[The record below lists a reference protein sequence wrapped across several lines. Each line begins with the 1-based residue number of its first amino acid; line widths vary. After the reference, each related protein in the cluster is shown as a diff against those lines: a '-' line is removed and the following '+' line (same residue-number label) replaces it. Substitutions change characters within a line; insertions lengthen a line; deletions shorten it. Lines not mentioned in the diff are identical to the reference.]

1 VSTPTDYLASEGVAA
16 LLVTATRLVA
26 AELELVDELDPDL
39 RSSLLMLAVALS
51 QLEER
56 RGLELELEAEGVRV
70 PVAVVAGEPGE
81 PLEQS
86 WGWAAHVEAV
96 IAAADQVVDRVL
108 SPAAQ
113 TIPAHELVSFD
124 RLCNAVLAHRDHPTL
139 AERWRE
145 MGGTLS
151 IVELEDRAPVLA
163 DDLALAELERR
174 GPELDDDL

>member
-1 VSTPTDYLASEGVAA
+1 
-16 LLVTATRLVA
+16 
-26 AELELVDELDPDL
+26 
-39 RSSLLMLAVALS
+39 
-51 QLEER
+51 
-56 RGLELELEAEGVRV
+56 ELEAEGVRV
-70 PVAVVAGEPGE
+70 PVAVVAGE

-96 IAAADQVVDRVL
+96 IAAADQVIDHVL

-113 TIPAHELVSFD
+113 TIPAHELATFD
-124 RLCNAVLAHRDHPTL
+124 RLCAAVLAQRDHPTL
-139 AERWRE
+139 AERGRQ
-145 MGGTLS
+145 MGGTLA